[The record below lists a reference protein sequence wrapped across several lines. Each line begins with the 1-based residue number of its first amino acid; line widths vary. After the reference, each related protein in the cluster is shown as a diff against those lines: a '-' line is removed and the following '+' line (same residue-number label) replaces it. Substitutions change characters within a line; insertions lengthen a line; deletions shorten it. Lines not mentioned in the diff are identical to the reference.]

1 MKIFDCFMFFDENV
15 ILDVRLNILNQFVDY
30 FVIVESRY
38 NHNGHEKDLN
48 FDINK
53 YKNFK
58 DKIIYIIHE
67 NVPKEIKR
75 INSHD
80 SDHEKNAK
88 YIFNAAFREND
99 QRNSII
105 NGLNK
110 AGEDDIILI
119 SDVDEIPNLKNVRFQ
134 EIKEKLIFFKQ
145 EMFYY
150 KFNLKLPN
158 LNWIGTKSCKKKYL
172 KTPQWLRNIKDRKYP
187 FYRLDT
193 FFSDNKYSDIKFVSD
208 GGWHFTNIKTAEQI
222 RYKLKSYLHHREFE
236 VKPIPLDEINRLIT
250 DKKAIYNLKLDKRDQ
265 KIGSGNKLEKYDID
279 KLPNYI
285 RENLNKY
292 KDWID

>member
-75 INSHD
+75 INNHD

>member
-75 INSHD
+75 INNHD

-172 KTPQWLRNIKDRKYP
+172 KSPQWLRNIKDRKYP
-187 FYRLDT
+187 FYRIDT

-250 DKKAIYNLKLDKRDQ
+250 DKKAIYDLKLDKRDQ
-265 KIGSGNKLEKYDID
+265 KIGSGNKLEKYNID
-279 KLPNYI
+279 KLPSYI

>member
-38 NHNGHEKDLN
+38 NHNGHEKNLN

-75 INSHD
+75 INNHD

-250 DKKAIYNLKLDKRDQ
+250 DKKAIYDLKLDKRDQ
-265 KIGSGNKLEKYDID
+265 KIGSGNKLEKYNID
-279 KLPNYI
+279 KLPSYI

>member
-67 NVPKEIKR
+67 NVPKEIRR
-75 INSHD
+75 INNHD

-119 SDVDEIPNLKNVRFQ
+119 SDVDEIPNLENVKFQ

-250 DKKAIYNLKLDKRDQ
+250 DKKAIYDLKLDKRDQ